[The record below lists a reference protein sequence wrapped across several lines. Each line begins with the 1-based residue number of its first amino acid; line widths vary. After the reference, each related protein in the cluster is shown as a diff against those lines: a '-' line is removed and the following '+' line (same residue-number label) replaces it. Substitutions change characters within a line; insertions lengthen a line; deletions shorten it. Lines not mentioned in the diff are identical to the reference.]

1 MAKDYNELRANL
13 EDLRLTCEIKRE
25 LCMENPKRILKQE
38 ATEEIYREELQT
50 IDDAVDAVK
59 RLTEIEE
66 IVDKFFEDPSCEYAV
81 SAGYFSR
88 ILKVI
93 RRKNNN
99 G

>member
-13 EDLRLTCEIKRE
+13 EGLKLTCEIKRD
-25 LCMENPKRILKQE
+25 LCKESPKRLLKPE
-38 ATEEIYREELQT
+38 VTEEIYQEELQT

-66 IVDKFFEDPSCEYAV
+66 IVNKYFEDPSCEYAV

-93 RRKNNN
+93 RRKDNNV
-99 G
+99 

>member
-1 MAKDYNELRANL
+1 MVGKFAELINGL
-13 EDLRLTCEIKRE
+13 EGLRLTCEIKRE
-25 LCMENPKRILKQE
+25 LCLESPKRVLKPE
-38 ATEEIYREELQT
+38 ATEELYQEELQT

-66 IVDKFFEDPSCEYAV
+66 IVDKYFEDPSCEYAV